1 MQFDE
6 FNKEI
11 IQTLVKS
18 KVIGSTIIFFDTTE
32 STMDEA
38 RYLARNNYPEGAI
51 VVANQQTSGRGRFE
65 RAWISPPDVNL
76 YMSIVLRPKAEH
88 INQMAM
94 MSSLALAKII
104 TNVVK
109 NKRISIKWPND
120 VKIDNKKVAG
130 ILIESYFGSDAQS
143 SHSIIGIGINVNFDT
158 EQNPDIAN
166 LATSILNET
175 GGIFP
180 RAKLLQMVLSEMENL
195 YLDVTNDKPIIED
208 WLSFL
213 DTVGNRV
220 EIKWGESRYEGHAES
235 VDKDG
240 SLLLRLDDGS
250 VKVLPAGEV
259 TLRN

>member
-1 MQFDE
+1 MPFDE

-11 IQTLVKS
+11 IQALLRPRVF
-18 KVIGSTIIFFDTTE
+18 GSTIMFFDTIE

-38 RYLARNNYPEGAI
+38 RSLAKNGCEEGVL

-65 RAWISPPDVNL
+65 RVWISPPDVNL

-88 INQMAM
+88 LHQMAM

-104 TNVVK
+104 TIAVK
-109 NKRISIKWPND
+109 NKRVSVKWPND
-120 VKIDNKKVAG
+120 VRINNKKVAG
-130 ILIESYFGSDAQS
+130 ILIESYFGNDAQPNY
-143 SHSIIGIGINVNFDT
+143 SIIGVGVNVNFDT

-175 GGIFP
+175 GGAFP

-195 YLDVTNDKPIIED
+195 YLDVINDKPIIED

-213 DTVGNRV
+213 DTIGNRI
-220 EIKWGESRYEGHAES
+220 EIKWGESRYEGYAEN
-235 VDKDG
+235 VDKHG

-250 VKVLPAGEV
+250 IKILPAGEV
-259 TLRN
+259 SLRN